1 MKIYGSSSWCEL
13 DSSTVPH
20 HESMPHQTFCWCEFI
35 NHTVPHQSYPTIGR
49 SASTCRLGSRE
60 NRLIA
65 DRHRPADRVGPKPR
79 IYRSASS
86 CRSGSDL
93 DPRISRSGPY
103 NDDHPIGLNGKPTLG
118 RLRAE
123 SKTMD
128 TRRYRDKRP
137 TSKEPL
143 ERLRRSFGPLN
154 KFWRQRIRRRRKN
167 TTLLYQLVHSHT
179 NASLYLFE

>member
-49 SASTCRLGSRE
+49 SASTCRSGSRE

-103 NDDHPIGLNGKPTLG
+103 NDDHPIGLNGKHD
-118 RLRAE
+118 A
-123 SKTMD
+123 
-128 TRRYRDKRP
+128 RP
-137 TSKEPL
+137 TRSRVNDDHITMTQGQRPTPKEPL
-143 ERLRRSFGPLN
+143 ERLRRSFG
-154 KFWRQRIRRRRKN
+154 R
-167 TTLLYQLVHSHT
+167 
-179 NASLYLFE
+179 